1 MKTLWWQTVG
11 TGNRHLVL
19 LHGWGLNAEV
29 WHCVNEE
36 LASHFTLHLVDLPG
50 FGRSRGYGAMSLDEM
65 AQQVLAA
72 APQQAIWLGWSL
84 GGLVASEVALTNPE
98 RVQALVTV
106 ASSPNFSAQEE
117 WPGIKPDVLSNFQRQ
132 LSEDYQRTVERFL
145 ALQTM
150 GTESARKDARLLKQT
165 VLSLP
170 MPDVEVLNGG
180 LELLKT
186 VDLREPLTAL
196 AVPHLRI
203 YGYLDGL
210 VPRKVVPLLDELW
223 PESQSLTIAKAA
235 HAPFISHPAEF
246 CSALLAFSHEV
257 PTTP

>member
-11 TGNRHLVL
+11 TGNCHLVL

-29 WHCVNEE
+29 WNCINEE

-50 FGRSRGYGAMSLDEM
+50 FGRSRGFGPMSLDEM

-72 APQQAIWLGWSL
+72 APQNAIWLGWSL
-84 GGLVASEVALTNPE
+84 GGLVASQIALSRPE
-98 RVQALVTV
+98 RVSALVTV
-106 ASSPNFSAQEE
+106 ASSPCFSAQAS
-117 WPGIKPDVLSNFQRQ
+117 WPGIKPDVLAGFQQQ
-132 LSEDYQRTVERFL
+132 LSEDFQRTVERFL

-150 GTESARKDARLLKQT
+150 GTETARQDARALKQT
-165 VLSLP
+165 VPSLP

-180 LELLKT
+180 LEILKT
-186 VDLREPLTAL
+186 VDLREPLSAL
-196 AVPHLRI
+196 TMPHLRI

-210 VPRKVVPLLDELW
+210 VPRKVVPLLDSLW
-223 PESQSLTIAKAA
+223 PESESQIIAKAA

-246 CSALLAFSHEV
+246 CSALIALSQRLD
-257 PTTP
+257 

>member
-11 TGNRHLVL
+11 TGNCHLVL

-29 WHCVNEE
+29 WNCINEE

-50 FGRSRGYGAMSLDEM
+50 FGRSRGFGPMSLDEM

-72 APQQAIWLGWSL
+72 APQNAIWLGWSL
-84 GGLVASEVALTNPE
+84 GGLVASQIALTRPE
-98 RVQALVTV
+98 RVSALVTV
-106 ASSPNFSAQEE
+106 ASSPCFSAQAS
-117 WPGIKPDVLSNFQRQ
+117 WPGIKPDVLAGFQQQ
-132 LSEDYQRTVERFL
+132 LSEDFQRTVERFL

-150 GTESARKDARLLKQT
+150 GTESARQDARALKQT

-180 LELLKT
+180 LEILKT
-186 VDLREPLTAL
+186 VDLREPLSAL
-196 AVPHLRI
+196 TMPHLRI

-210 VPRKVVPLLDELW
+210 VPRKVVPLLDSLW
-223 PESQSLTIAKAA
+223 PESESQVIAKAA

-246 CSALLAFSHEV
+246 CSALVALSQRLD
-257 PTTP
+257 